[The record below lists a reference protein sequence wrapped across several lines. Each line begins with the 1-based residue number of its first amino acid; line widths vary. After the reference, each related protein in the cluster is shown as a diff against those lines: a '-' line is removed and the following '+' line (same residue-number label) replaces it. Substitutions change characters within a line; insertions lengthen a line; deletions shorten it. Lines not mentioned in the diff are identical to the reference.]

1 MGVDGAAVSVPVL
14 ARPLPFTKLTGSGND
29 FVFVDARRD
38 AALAAV
44 AIDPGVIAAAC
55 DRRFGVGADGVVVL
69 LPDATHAFRIRY
81 FNADGTQANLC
92 GNATLCTVRLATH
105 LGIVDPAGFAFGSD
119 AGDLRGWLRRD
130 GQPEVDLNPF
140 DRLEPAVGGIPLG
153 PGERRMGFG
162 FPTVPHLVIE
172 VDDLEA
178 VDVAGRGPV
187 LRHDPTFERG
197 TNVNWVARTP
207 EGWAMRTY
215 ERGVEGETLAC
226 ASGATTCAAV
236 LRAWGVTGD
245 ETRFRTRSGRT
256 LTIRY
261 RRESHGEVP
270 SISGEGRIVFTGTLV
285 DLGERVS

>member
-1 MGVDGAAVSVPVL
+1 MRAPVL
-14 ARPLPFTKLTGSGND
+14 ARPLPFIKLTGSGND
-29 FVFVDARRD
+29 FVFVDARGD

-44 AIDPGVIAAAC
+44 AIDPVVIAAAS

-105 LGIVDPAGFAFGSD
+105 LGIVDPAGFTFGSD
-119 AGDLRGWLRRD
+119 AGDLRGWLRPD

-140 DRLEPAVGGIPLG
+140 ERLESAVGGIPLG

-162 FPTVPHLVIE
+162 FPTVPHLVVE

-178 VDVAGRGPV
+178 VDVAARGPV
-187 LRHDPTFERG
+187 LRHDPTFDRG
-197 TNVNWVARTP
+197 TNVNWVARTA
-207 EGWAMRTY
+207 EGWAMRTF

-236 LRAWGVTGD
+236 LRAWG
-245 ETRFRTRSGRT
+245 
-256 LTIRY
+256 
-261 RRESHGEVP
+261 
-270 SISGEGRIVFTGTLV
+270 
-285 DLGERVS
+285 